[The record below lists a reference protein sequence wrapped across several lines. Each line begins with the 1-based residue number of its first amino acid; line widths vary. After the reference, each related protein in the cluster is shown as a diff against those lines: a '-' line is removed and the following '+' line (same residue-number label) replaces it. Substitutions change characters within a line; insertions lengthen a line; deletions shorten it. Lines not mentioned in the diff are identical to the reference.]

1 MVKKQEDKEPQ
12 TPIEAAAA
20 LVLDGGTVELLGDDT
35 GLTAHLAPKT
45 ARPFLVLSDG
55 TGEVR
60 IPVERLEDITEFLET
75 LEAEVF
81 DRETEV
87 EGVR

>member
-1 MVKKQEDKEPQ
+1 M
-12 TPIEAAAA
+12 
-20 LVLDGGTVELLGDDT
+20 
-35 GLTAHLAPKT
+35 TARLAEKT

-55 TGEVR
+55 RGEVR

-81 DRETEV
+81 DRESEV

>member
-1 MVKKQEDKEPQ
+1 M
-12 TPIEAAAA
+12 
-20 LVLDGGTVELLGDDT
+20 VLDGGTVELLGDDT